1 MKIVL
6 WHGYLLDGT
15 GSNVYT
21 RALARAWSRAGHEV
35 VVISQERNP
44 ERYDLAGAKTVRPD
58 LPDGLLPVFIV
69 DRYEGL
75 EPRRVQELTEA
86 ERERYVGANAA
97 AIREQLPADLVFANH
112 VVMGGPVAAAA
123 GARYAV
129 KAHGS
134 ELEYSMRGNEEL
146 AAWGREALEGA
157 EAVYVGSAH
166 IRSVLEEVVGHV
178 ERVHEVPPGV
188 DVEEF
193 TPKPRE
199 KALAG
204 LLAEA
209 RDDPPNPGNAA
220 ERLPD
225 EGNAELFERFFASD
239 EPTVLYFGKLL
250 YNKGV
255 HVLFEAMRDVEARA
269 LIVGFGDY
277 REELERTAP
286 DRAVFTGPLQHRHL
300 VNLIPLCDVTVVP
313 SIFPEAFGMVAA
325 EAASAGCPPLVARH
339 SGLAEVAEGLEAAYP
354 PEYRELSSF
363 QTGDAAD
370 LASKLKTILALSD
383 DERERLSA
391 AARAAATKRWSWESV
406 SERLLEVV

>member
-86 ERERYVGANAA
+86 EREHYVGANAA

-134 ELEYSMRGNEEL
+134 ELEYSMRGNE
-146 AAWGREALEGA
+146 
-157 EAVYVGSAH
+157 
-166 IRSVLEEVVGHV
+166 
-178 ERVHEVPPGV
+178 
-188 DVEEF
+188 
-193 TPKPRE
+193 
-199 KALAG
+199 
-204 LLAEA
+204 
-209 RDDPPNPGNAA
+209 
-220 ERLPD
+220 
-225 EGNAELFERFFASD
+225 
-239 EPTVLYFGKLL
+239 
-250 YNKGV
+250 
-255 HVLFEAMRDVEARA
+255 
-269 LIVGFGDY
+269 
-277 REELERTAP
+277 
-286 DRAVFTGPLQHRHL
+286 
-300 VNLIPLCDVTVVP
+300 
-313 SIFPEAFGMVAA
+313 
-325 EAASAGCPPLVARH
+325 
-339 SGLAEVAEGLEAAYP
+339 
-354 PEYRELSSF
+354 
-363 QTGDAAD
+363 
-370 LASKLKTILALSD
+370 
-383 DERERLSA
+383 
-391 AARAAATKRWSWESV
+391 
-406 SERLLEVV
+406 